1 MGLGK
6 KIKELIFENNTIFNS
21 INSKCMN
28 LFEKTIFNDDN
39 DDKSDAENLRL
50 FYIKKLLIETT
61 KNKND
66 FLTYENCLDGN
77 HNFNY
82 SKENKIKPIFAIGI
96 TDDVYNKSKL
106 KNSILHEKFNYHH

>member
-1 MGLGK
+1 M
-6 KIKELIFENNTIFNS
+6 
-21 INSKCMN
+21 
-28 LFEKTIFNDDN
+28 
-39 DDKSDAENLRL
+39 RL

-82 SKENKIKPIFAIGI
+82 RKENKIKPIFAIGI

-106 KNSILHEKFNYHH
+106 KNSK